1 MAGIYPKFRFFA
13 NCLEPIQSAY
23 LLNAVRLTPPTSPVR
38 AQIPLAS
45 SKSESNRALIIDA
58 LTGFRCDLQNLSTAR
73 DTQTMIRLLKSSDA
87 TADVLDAGTTM
98 RFLTAYFAVT
108 GQSKIMTGT
117 PRMCERPI
125 GILVDALRTLGAD
138 ITYLKN
144 DGYPPLQL
152 NGFKPSDTNQ
162 AHSGRLS
169 IRGDVSSQ
177 YISALLM
184 IAPMLPQGLVLT
196 LTGAIGSRP
205 YIEMTIAQMVYFG
218 ADVQADWKTNTITVA
233 PKPYVAHSYAIE
245 SDWSGASYWY
255 SVAALSDDRVGGP
268 LTTEIE
274 LLGLKEKSL
283 QGDSAIVDI
292 MRPLGVES
300 TFTATGVRL
309 TKRPTESSLAWDFTD
324 CPDLAQ
330 TVAVCAAVKGV
341 RLTLTGIESLKIKET
356 DRVGALQAELKKIG
370 AELVEV
376 EPNHRY
382 EVRTTERSEGE
393 VKAAIHTYD
402 DHRMAMAFA
411 PVAMQRA
418 IVIQE
423 PGVVAKSYPSF
434 WDDMARV
441 VTVETLPDGTKATV

>member
-1 MAGIYPKFRFFA
+1 M
-13 NCLEPIQSAY
+13 
-23 LLNAVRLTPPTSPVR
+23 NAVRLLPPATLTQPGIVQ
-38 AQIPLAS
+38 AIIPLAS

-58 LTGFRCDLQNLSTAR
+58 LTGFRCQLQNLSTAR
-73 DTQTMIRLLKSSDA
+73 DTQTMIRLLKSDDP

-108 GQSKIMTGT
+108 GTPKIMTGT

-125 GILVDALRTLGAD
+125 GILVDALRSLGAN
-138 ITYLKN
+138 ITYLRK

-152 NGFKPSDTNQ
+152 NGFTPSGATQFETNHLQ
-162 AHSGRLS
+162 

-184 IAPMLPQGLVLT
+184 VAPILPNGLILE
-196 LTGAIGSRP
+196 LMGAIGSRP
-205 YIEMTIAQMVYFG
+205 YIEMTLEQMIYFG
-218 ADVQADWKTNTITVA
+218 ADVQANWEKKTIIIA
-233 PKPYVAHSYAIE
+233 PKPYTPKPYAIE

-255 SVAALSDDRVGGP
+255 SVAALARDETAD
-268 LTTEIE
+268 IN
-274 LLGLKEKSL
+274 LLGLKAKSL

-292 MRPLGVES
+292 MRSLGVTS
-300 TFTATGVRL
+300 TFSDTGVRL
-309 TKRPTESSLAWDFTD
+309 TKSPAESSLAWDFTD

-330 TVAVCAAVKGV
+330 TVAVCAAMKGV
-341 RLTLTGIESLKIKET
+341 KLILTGIESLKIKET
-356 DRVGALQAELKKIG
+356 DRVAALQTELQKIG
-370 AELVEV
+370 AELVEL

-382 EVRTTERSEGE
+382 EVRQLATKPTSPA
-393 VKAAIHTYD
+393 VIATYD

-411 PVAMQRA
+411 PVVMQQE
-418 IVIQE
+418 IIIEE

-441 VTVETLPDGTKATV
+441 ATVDQLS